1 MASPKGGSPC
11 TNIAPTAPKDPKA
24 ADAADPGEV
33 EEVKAEQRKTQS
45 GKYGAVPIQ
54 PHVPPEPGEPGEE
67 SKLSWIEIELLD
79 ADGEPVPGEPYKV
92 TLPDGST
99 VAEGTL
105 DGKGFARVDGIDPGT
120 CKVTFPARDKSC
132 WEPKK

>member
-1 MASPKGGSPC
+1 MASPKSGSPC
-11 TNIAPTAPKDPKA
+11 TNIAPTAPKEVTI

-33 EEVKAEQRKTQS
+33 EELKAEQRKTQS
-45 GKYGAVPIQ
+45 GKYGAVPIK
-54 PHVPPEPGEPGEE
+54 PHVPPEKSAEE
-67 SKLSWIEIELLD
+67 DQEKSWIEIELLD

-105 DGKGFARVDGIDPGT
+105 DAKGFARVDGIDPGT
-120 CKVTFPARDKSC
+120 CKVTFPARDQSC
-132 WEPKK
+132 WESKK